1 MERELIK
8 KQIKRK
14 KKQQIVQ
21 LALAS
26 KNAKENN
33 GRPFIFHF
41 LTTLKCNCHC
51 ETCLWKDNTKKDELT
66 LEEIKRIYSE
76 AKDAGF
82 IVTILWGG
90 EPLIRKD
97 IIEIIKFVKRGLK
110 FAIVGIVTN
119 GWFLP
124 EKIKE
129 FGSDLDFILISLD
142 SPKAEEHD
150 QIRGL
155 PGLYDKIM
163 DSITIIKA
171 RYPLISLQFSFTIS
185 KYNIN
190 RVEEMI
196 ILSDEIGIPVAFNI
210 INTVRHYSQGDVN
223 EKFALSASDNEIS
236 EAFERILGAKKEGSK
251 ILNSEM
257 YLNHF
262 IGGKK
267 QYRCH
272 TKKVFM
278 FVNYN
283 GDIENCLQLDKPIA
297 NLRQTSVSEV
307 LRLPKFVK
315 FTKESERCDTC
326 NSPTMIDTSYLWN
339 DVSLLT
345 KSGGISFG

>member
-1 MERELIK
+1 MEQELIN

-14 KKQQIVQ
+14 KKKQIAEI
-21 LALAS
+21 ALAA
-26 KNAKENN
+26 KVAKENN

-41 LTTLKCNCHC
+41 LTTLKCNCDC
-51 ETCLWKDNTKKDELT
+51 ETCLWKDNTVKDELS
-66 LEEIKRIYSE
+66 LQEIKRIYSE
-76 AKDAGF
+76 AKESGF
-82 IVTILWGG
+82 KVTILWGG

-97 IIEIIKFVKRGLK
+97 ITEIIKFVKRELK

-129 FGSDLDFILISLD
+129 LGDDIDFILISLD
-142 SPKAEEHD
+142 SPEAEEHD

-155 PGLYDKIM
+155 SGLYDKIM
-163 DSITIIKA
+163 NSITFIKA
-171 RYPLISLQFSFTIS
+171 NYPLISLQFSFSIS

-196 ILSDEIGIPVAFNI
+196 KLSDEMGIPVAFNV
-210 INTVRHYSQGDVN
+210 INSVRHYSHGDVD
-223 EKFALSASDNEIS
+223 EKGTLSASDNDISKVFEI
-236 EAFERILGAKKEGSK
+236 ILGAKKSGSK

-267 QYRCH
+267 PYVCH
-272 TKKVFM
+272 TKKIFM

-297 NLRQTSVSEV
+297 NLHQTSVMEV
-307 LRLPKFVK
+307 LRLPEFVK
-315 FTKESERCDTC
+315 FTEECENCYSC
-326 NSPTMIDTSYLWN
+326 NSPTMIDTSYLWE
-339 DVSLLT
+339 DISLLT

>member
-1 MERELIK
+1 MEQELSN

-14 KKQQIVQ
+14 KKKQIAN
-21 LALAS
+21 LALAA
-26 KNAKENN
+26 KTAKENN
-33 GRPFIFHF
+33 GKPFIFHF
-41 LTTLKCNCHC
+41 LTTLKCNCDC

-76 AKDAGF
+76 AKKAGF
-82 IVTILWGG
+82 VVTILWGG

-97 IIEIIKFVKRGLK
+97 IIEVIKFVKRELK
-110 FAIVGIVTN
+110 FTIVGIVTN

-129 FGSDLDFILISLD
+129 FGDDIDFILISLD
-142 SPKAEEHD
+142 SPRPEEHD

-155 PGLYDKIM
+155 PGLYNKIM
-163 DSITIIKA
+163 DSVTTIKES
-171 RYPLISLQFSFTIS
+171 YPLISLQFSFSIS
-185 KYNIN
+185 KYNMN
-190 RVEEMI
+190 HVEEMI
-196 ILSDEIGIPVAFNI
+196 NLSDEIGVPVAFNV
-210 INTVRHYSQGDVN
+210 INTVRHYSHGDID
-223 EKFALSASDNEIS
+223 EKRTLSASDNDIS
-236 EAFERILGAKKEGSK
+236 RTFERILDAKKSGSK

-267 QYRCH
+267 QYMCH

-307 LRLPKFVK
+307 LQLPHFTKFI
-315 FTKESERCDTC
+315 KESEKCFSC
-326 NSPTMIDTSYLWN
+326 NSPTMIDTSYLW
-339 DVSLLT
+339 DDMSLLT

>member
-1 MERELIK
+1 MEQDLIN

-14 KKQQIVQ
+14 KKKQIAN
-21 LALAS
+21 LALAA
-26 KNAKENN
+26 KAAKENN
-33 GRPFIFHF
+33 GKPFIFHF
-41 LTTLKCNCHC
+41 LTTLKCNCDC
-51 ETCLWKDNTKKDELT
+51 ETCLWKNNTKKDELT

-76 AKDAGF
+76 AKEAGF
-82 IVTILWGG
+82 VVTILWGG
-90 EPLIRKD
+90 EPLIRKE
-97 IIEIIKFVKRGLK
+97 ITEIIKFVKRELK

-129 FGSDLDFILISLD
+129 IGDDLDFILISLD

-155 PGLYDKIM
+155 PGLYDNIM
-163 DSITIIKA
+163 NSITTIKES
-171 RYPLISLQFSFTIS
+171 YPLISLQFSFTIS

-196 ILSDEIGIPVAFNI
+196 NLSDKIGIPVAFNV
-210 INTVRHYSQGDVN
+210 INTIRHYSHGDVD
-223 EKFALSASDNEIS
+223 EKGTLSASNNDIS
-236 EAFERILGAKKEGSK
+236 KTFERILDAKKSGSK

-267 QYRCH
+267 KYICH

-283 GDIENCLQLDKPIA
+283 GDIENCLQIDKPIA
-297 NLRQTSVSEV
+297 NLQQNSVSEV
-307 LRLPKFVK
+307 LQLPEFAKFI
-315 FTKESERCDTC
+315 EQSEKCYSC
-326 NSPTMIDTSYLWN
+326 ISPTMIDTSYLW
-339 DVSLLT
+339 DDISLLT
-345 KSGGISFG
+345 ETGGISFG

>member
-1 MERELIK
+1 MEQERIK

-14 KKQQIVQ
+14 KKKQIAE
-21 LALAS
+21 LALAA
-26 KNAKENN
+26 KAAKENN
-33 GRPFIFHF
+33 GKPFIFHF
-41 LTTLKCNCHC
+41 LTTLKCNCEC
-51 ETCLWKDNTKKDELT
+51 ETCLWKNNAKKDELN
-66 LEEIKRIYSE
+66 LEEIKRIYSQ
-76 AKDAGF
+76 AKEEGF
-82 IVTILWGG
+82 VVTILWGG

-97 IIEIIKFVKRGLK
+97 ITEIIKFVKRDLK
-110 FAIVGIVTN
+110 FPIVGIVTN

-129 FGSDLDFILISLD
+129 FGGDIDFILISLD

-163 DSITIIKA
+163 NSITLIKA
-171 RYPLISLQFSFTIS
+171 NYQSISLQFSFSIS

-196 ILSDEIGIPVAFNI
+196 ILSDKIGIPVAFNV
-210 INTVRHYSQGDVN
+210 INTVRHYSHGDVD
-223 EKFALSASDNEIS
+223 EKGMHSASDSDIS
-236 EAFERILGAKKEGSK
+236 KAFERILNAKKSGSK

-267 QYRCH
+267 QYTCH

-283 GDIENCLQLDKPIA
+283 GDIENCLQIDKPIA
-297 NLRQTSVSEV
+297 NLRQTSVSKV
-307 LRLPKFVK
+307 LQLPQFVK
-315 FTKESERCDTC
+315 FIKESEKCYSC
-326 NSPTMIDTSYLWN
+326 NSPTMIDTSYLW
-339 DVSLLT
+339 DDMRLLT

>member
-1 MERELIK
+1 MEEELIN

-14 KKQQIVQ
+14 KKKQIAE
-21 LALAS
+21 LALAAKS
-26 KNAKENN
+26 AKENN
-33 GRPFIFHF
+33 GKPFIFHF
-41 LTTLKCNCHC
+41 LTTLKCNCDC
-51 ETCLWKDNTKKDELT
+51 ETCLWKNNTLKDELS

-76 AKDAGF
+76 AKEAGF
-82 IVTILWGG
+82 VVTILWGG

-97 IIEIIKFVKRGLK
+97 ITEIIKFVKRELK

-129 FGSDLDFILISLD
+129 FGDDLDFILISLD

-150 QIRGL
+150 KIRGL
-155 PGLYDKIM
+155 PGLYNKIM
-163 DSITIIKA
+163 NAVSTIQTN
-171 RYPLISLQFSFTIS
+171 YPLISLQFSFSIS
-185 KYNIN
+185 KYNVN

-196 ILSDEIGIPVAFNI
+196 QLSDKKGIPVAFNV
-210 INTVRHYSQGDVN
+210 INTVRHYSYSDVD
-223 EKFALSASDNEIS
+223 EKGTLSASENEIS
-236 EAFERILGAKKEGSK
+236 KAFEVIFNAKKSGSK

-267 QYRCH
+267 QYICH
-272 TKKVFM
+272 TRKVFM

-283 GDIENCLQLDKPIA
+283 GDIENCLQLDKPIS
-297 NLRQTSVSEV
+297 NLRQTSVIEV
-307 LRLPKFVK
+307 LQLPEFVK
-315 FTKESERCDTC
+315 FTEESEKCYSC
-326 NSPTMIDTSYLWN
+326 NSPTMIDTSYLW
-339 DVSLLT
+339 DDISLLT

>member
-1 MERELIK
+1 MEQELIN

-14 KKQQIVQ
+14 KKKQIAEI
-21 LALAS
+21 ALAA
-26 KNAKENN
+26 KLAKENN

-41 LTTLKCNCHC
+41 LTTLKCNCYC
-51 ETCLWKDNTKKDELT
+51 ETCLWKDNTVKDELS
-66 LEEIKRIYSE
+66 LQEIKRIYSE
-76 AKDAGF
+76 AKEAGF

-97 IIEIIKFVKRGLK
+97 ITEIIKFIKKESKL
-110 FAIVGIVTN
+110 AIVGIVTN

-129 FGSDLDFILISLD
+129 FGDDIDFILISLD

-150 QIRGL
+150 KIRGL
-155 PGLYDKIM
+155 SGLYEKIM
-163 DSITIIKA
+163 NSITFIKA
-171 RYPLISLQFSFTIS
+171 NYPKISLQFSFSIS
-185 KYNIN
+185 KHNIN

-196 ILSDEIGIPVAFNI
+196 TLSDEMGIPVAFNV
-210 INTVRHYSQGDVN
+210 INTVRHYSYGDVD
-223 EKFALSASDNEIS
+223 EKGTLSASDSDIS
-236 EAFERILGAKKEGSK
+236 KAFEIILGAKKSGSK

-267 QYRCH
+267 HYVCQ
-272 TKKVFM
+272 TKKIFM

-297 NLRQTSVSEV
+297 NLRQISVMEV
-307 LRLPKFVK
+307 LKLPEFAK
-315 FTKESERCDTC
+315 FTKECEKCYSC
-326 NSPTMIDTSYLWN
+326 NSPTMIDTSYLWE
-339 DVSLLT
+339 DISLLA

>member
-1 MERELIK
+1 MEPELIN

-14 KKQQIVQ
+14 KKQQIANI
-21 LALAS
+21 ALAAKTS
-26 KNAKENN
+26 KENN

-41 LTTLKCNCHC
+41 LTTLKCNCDC
-51 ETCLWKDNTKKDELT
+51 ETCLWKDNTVKDELE

-76 AKDAGF
+76 AKEEGF
-82 IVTILWGG
+82 VVTILWGG

-97 IIEIIKFVKRGLK
+97 ITEIIKFVKLDLK

-129 FGSDLDFILISLD
+129 FGDDIDFILISLD
-142 SPKAEEHD
+142 SPKAEEHE

-155 PGLYDKIM
+155 SGLYEKIM
-163 DSITIIKA
+163 DSITYIKA
-171 RYPLISLQFSFTIS
+171 NYPLISLQFSFSIS

-196 ILSDEIGIPVAFNI
+196 QLSDKVGVPVAFNV
-210 INTVRHYSQGDVN
+210 INTIRHYSYGDVD
-223 EKFALSASDNEIS
+223 EKGNLSASDYYIS
-236 EAFERILGAKKEGSK
+236 KAFEIIVAAKKSGSK

-267 QYRCH
+267 HYVCH

-283 GDIENCLQLDKPIA
+283 GDVENCLQLDKPIA
-297 NLRQTSVSEV
+297 NLRHTSVGEV
-307 LRLPKFVK
+307 LQLPEFVK
-315 FTKESERCDTC
+315 FINESEKCDSC
-326 NSPTMIDTSYLWN
+326 NSPTMIDTSYLW
-339 DVSLLT
+339 DDISLLT